1 MYGSAWA
8 GYGFLW
14 LEMRIQRCTV
24 VSQGRQA
31 IDRRILSALHGSLEV
46 AVHRAQAQH
55 EDGIARGGFGR
66 MR

>member
-31 IDRRILSALHGSLEV
+31 IDRRILSALHGSHPHGQV
-46 AVHRAQAQH
+46 QAYTCS
-55 EDGIARGGFGR
+55 GNA
-66 MR
+66 